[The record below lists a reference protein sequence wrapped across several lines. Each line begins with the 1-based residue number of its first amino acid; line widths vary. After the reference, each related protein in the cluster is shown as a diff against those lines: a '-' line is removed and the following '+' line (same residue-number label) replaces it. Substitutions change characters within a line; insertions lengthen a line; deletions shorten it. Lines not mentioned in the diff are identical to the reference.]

1 MGLVAACVALVVRSG
16 EPGDQPLQRVVP
28 PAVRLLTW
36 GVIAS
41 TAVVVFL
48 GVITTGSGPHS
59 GDADVEA
66 RFSFDPRTVAWLHAD
81 SVFLFLGLTIGL
93 LVAATV
99 VHAPGSLA
107 RRTWILLGIALIQGV
122 VGYTQYFTGLP
133 ELLVVIHVLGAI
145 GVWIA
150 ALFVPYAIRRRGE
163 VDDETRSKT

>member
-16 EPGDQPLQRVVP
+16 EPGDQPVQQVVP

-36 GVIAS
+36 GVVAS

-81 SVFLFLGLTIGL
+81 SVFLFLGLTVGL

-99 VHAPGSLA
+99 VRAPGSFL
-107 RRTWILLGIALIQGV
+107 RRTWILLAIAITQGII
-122 VGYTQYFTGLP
+122 GYTQYFTGLP
-133 ELLVVIHVLGAI
+133 ELLVTIHVLGAI

-150 ALFVPYAIRRRGE
+150 ALLLPSALRTRGVNSS
-163 VDDETRSKT
+163 VD